1 MALMRATYIATRR
14 VAALALVASVMC
26 GGAMA
31 EEPVRFPVP
40 ATTIYPGDLI
50 KDEMII
56 DRAFAP
62 NMPGSAAFVSDRLMA
77 VGHIARRAL
86 LPGQMI
92 PNNAIEEQ
100 KIVVRGSVV
109 KVVIED
115 GALSIVTFGSSLQSG
130 SPGSLIQLRNLDT
143 GVTIR
148 GVVQPD
154 GSVRIQ
160 NG

>member
-1 MALMRATYIATRR
+1 MARRRALSIVMRRIAS
-14 VAALALVASVMC
+14 AAVLAAAMC
-26 GGAMA
+26 VSAHA
-31 EEPVRFPVP
+31 EEPAHFPVP

-56 DRAFAP
+56 DRSFAP
-62 NMPGSAAFVSDRLMA
+62 NLPGAAAFVGERPA
-77 VGHIARRAL
+77 VVGHIARRTL
-86 LPGQMI
+86 LPGQLI
-92 PNNAIEEQ
+92 PINALEEQ
-100 KIVVRGSVV
+100 KIVARGSVV
-109 KVVIED
+109 KVIVED
-115 GALSIVTFGSSLQSG
+115 GALSIVTYGSSLQSG
-130 SPGSLIQLRNLDT
+130 SPGAMIQLRNLDT

>member
-1 MALMRATYIATRR
+1 MALMRAISIVVGR
-14 VAALALVASVMC
+14 VAAGALVASVIC
-26 GGAMA
+26 NGAIA

-40 ATTIYPGDLI
+40 VTTIYPGDLI

-62 NMPGSAAFVSDRLMA
+62 NMPGVAAFVGDRLTV
-77 VGHIARRAL
+77 VGRTARRTL
-86 LPGQMI
+86 LPGRLI
-92 PNNAIEEQ
+92 PNNAVEDQ
-100 KIVVRGSVV
+100 KIVNRGSVV

-115 GALSIVTFGSSLQSG
+115 GALSIVTYGSSLQSG
-130 SPGSLIQLRNLDT
+130 GPGAFIQLRNLDT

-148 GVVQPD
+148 GIVQPD

>member
-1 MALMRATYIATRR
+1 MRAIPVVMRRIATL
-14 VAALALVASVMC
+14 VLAAFVT
-26 GGAMA
+26 GGSAIA
-31 EEPVRFPVP
+31 EQPARFPVP

-62 NMPGSAAFVSDRLMA
+62 NIPGAAAFISERSLA
-77 VGHIARRAL
+77 VGRIARRTL

-92 PNNAIEEQ
+92 PINALEEQ
-100 KIVVRGSVV
+100 KIVTRGNVV
-109 KVVIED
+109 KVIIED
-115 GALSIVTFGSSLQSG
+115 EALSIVTYGTSLQSG
-130 SPGSLIQLRNLDT
+130 SPGALIQLRNLDT

-148 GVVQPD
+148 GIIQPD

>member
-1 MALMRATYIATRR
+1 MVLMRAMSAVIRRIAT
-14 VAALALVASVMC
+14 VSLVASVVC
-26 GGAMA
+26 GSAIA
-31 EEPVRFPVP
+31 EEPARFPVP

-56 DRAFAP
+56 DRTFAP
-62 NMPGSAAFVSDRLMA
+62 NMPGAAAFVSERLLA
-77 VGHIARRAL
+77 VGRIARRTL

-92 PNNAIEEQ
+92 PINAVEEQ
-100 KIVVRGSVV
+100 KIVTRGNVV
-109 KVVIED
+109 KVIIED
-115 GALSIVTFGSSLQSG
+115 GALTIVTYGSSLQSG

>member
-1 MALMRATYIATRR
+1 MALMRVIPVVMRRIAT
-14 VAALALVASVMC
+14 LTLVASVV
-26 GGAMA
+26 GGSAMA
-31 EEPVRFPVP
+31 EEPARFPVP

-50 KDEMII
+50 KEEMII

-62 NMPGSAAFVSDRLMA
+62 NMPGAAAFISERPMA
-77 VGHIARRAL
+77 VGRIARRTL

-92 PNNAIEEQ
+92 PINAVEEQ
-100 KIVVRGSVV
+100 KIVKRGNVV
-109 KVVIED
+109 KIIIED
-115 GALSIVTFGSSLQSG
+115 GALSIVTYGSSLQSG
-130 SPGSLIQLRNLDT
+130 SPGALIQLRNLDT

-148 GVVQPD
+148 GVIQPD